1 VVFLYSTEAN
11 FRAVIYI
18 RDSNDK
24 LWNLY
29 FMVCSQIIDANGIDN
44 FNTLGWKRR
53 TREAGR

>member
-1 VVFLYSTEAN
+1 MVFLYSTEKAN
-11 FRAVIYI
+11 FRAVMS
-18 RDSNDK
+18 SNDK

-44 FNTLGWKRR
+44 FNALGWKRR